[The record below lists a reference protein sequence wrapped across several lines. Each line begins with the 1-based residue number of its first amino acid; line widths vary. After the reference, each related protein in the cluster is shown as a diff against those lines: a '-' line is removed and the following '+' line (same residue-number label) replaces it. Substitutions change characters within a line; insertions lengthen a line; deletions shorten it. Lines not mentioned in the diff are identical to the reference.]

1 MLDSKRLRTD
11 LPTIVTELARKGFEF
26 DVKGYQ
32 ALEDQRKSLQLKT
45 ESLQNQ
51 RKEGSKSVGAL
62 MKAGQTAEAEALK
75 QELTGIGD
83 ALLAVEAEFA
93 AVQLQ
98 MDDIAMHTPNLPHAS
113 VPPGANDE
121 DNEEIA
127 VVGQKPRFDFTPKDH
142 IELGELFSGLDFDA
156 AANLSGSR
164 FVTMH
169 GDFARLHRAL
179 VQYMLDLH
187 VEAHGYTETYVPYLV
202 DGAVLEGTGQLPKFK
217 NDLFRIPPEDGGGR
231 ERYLIPTAEVPLT
244 NLVRNKILDATS
256 LPLQMV
262 AHTPCFR
269 AEAGSYG
276 RDVKGMFRQH
286 QFDKV
291 ELVWVTHPE
300 HSWDALEALRG
311 HAEAVLQGLGLHY
324 RVMNLCGGDLGFS
337 AAKTYDLEV
346 WLPGQEQFREISSC
360 SNCEDFQARRMQARF
375 RNANG
380 KPELVH
386 TLNGSGVAIGRCLIA
401 VVENYQDADGSI
413 RVPEVL
419 QPYLK
424 TDRLVPTGL

>member
-1 MLDSKRLRTD
+1 MLDSKLLRTD
-11 LPTIVTELARKGFEF
+11 LPLVVAELARKGVTF
-26 DVKGYQ
+26 DAKAYQ
-32 ALEDQRKSLQLKT
+32 ALEDQRKSLQLRT
-45 ESLQNQ
+45 EALQNQ
-51 RKEGSKSVGAL
+51 RKEGSKTVGAL
-62 MKAGQTAEAEALK
+62 MKAGQATEAEALK
-75 QELTGIGD
+75 HELTAIGD
-83 ALLAVEAEFA
+83 ALLAVEREFES
-93 AVQLQ
+93 VQSQ
-98 MDDIAMHTPNLPHAS
+98 MDTIAMHTPNLPHAS
-113 VPPGANDE
+113 VPAGLSDE
-121 DNEEIA
+121 DNEEVA
-127 VVGQKPRFDFTPKDH
+127 VVGEKPTFAFTPRDH
-142 IELGELFSGLDFDA
+142 IALGELFAGLDFDA

-187 VEAHGYTETYVPYLV
+187 VEVHGYTETYVPYLV

-217 NDLFRIPPEDGGGR
+217 DDLFRIAPEDGGGR

-244 NLVRNKILDATS
+244 NLVRHTILDADV
-256 LPLQMV
+256 LPMKLT

-291 ELVWVTHPE
+291 ELVWITHPE
-300 HSWDALEALRG
+300 HSWDALETLRG
-311 HAEAVLQGLGLHY
+311 HAEAVLKGLGLHY

-346 WLPGQEQFREISSC
+346 WLPGQNQFREISSC

-375 RNANG
+375 RNAQG

-401 VVENYQDADGSI
+401 VVENYQDEDGSI

-419 QPYLK
+419 RPYLK
-424 TDRLVPTGL
+424 TDRLVPKG